1 MEIRQ
6 ISYFDEFICK
16 GSECPETCC
25 RGWLIPLEPE
35 DIERYSKEK
44 GLMKAR
50 LMLAMSEHSIPV
62 FNSSCGECTFH
73 EKSGLCSLQVKRG
86 HDFIPETC
94 RNYPRFYRNYGS
106 FEERYLDLSCIEAA
120 NMLLS
125 HKNGLNLISTEGSPD
140 CDKTITNDDEQFL
153 NRLLQIRSDMMS
165 ALASVTNLSGLTSV
179 LSAVDSYAMQ
189 LQDAYLHGEDDFP
202 DKHPFA
208 YNQSEVSG
216 SDVSTV
222 QDGDRIFPLKADEIG
237 ALTDTSIYHIRL
249 KAKNPRLYKLFS
261 LYFNKYRTD
270 LASENGWKREYA
282 AFISKYP
289 EIVPYFSAY
298 YSYYLYQYWLRI
310 WEDYSFVRHAR
321 IGIIHLSMILLLC
334 IVYEKEHHSMTSDE
348 LAHIISVY
356 NRRAFFSDEL
366 TDSMYRVLDARN
378 GTSFTG

>member
-35 DIERYSKEK
+35 DIERYSNEK

-120 NMLLS
+120 NMLIS
-125 HKNGLNLISTEGSPD
+125 HKDCLDLVSTEGDPD
-140 CDKTITNDDEQFL
+140 CDKTITNDDEKFL
-153 NRLLQIRSDMMS
+153 SRLMKIRSDMLS
-165 ALASVTNLSGLTSV
+165 TLASVTDLSGLSSV
-179 LSAVDSYAMQ
+179 LGAIDSYAMQ
-189 LQDAYLHGEDDFP
+189 LQDAYLHGEEDFP
-202 DKHPFA
+202 DKHGFSPRR
-208 YNQSEVSG
+208 
-216 SDVSTV
+216 SDAPVFH
-222 QDGDRIFPLKADEIG
+222 DGDRIFPLKADEIG
-237 ALTDTSIYHIRL
+237 ALMDTSLYHIRL
-249 KAKNPRLYKLFS
+249 KKKNPGLYKLFS
-261 LYFNKYRTD
+261 LYFHKFRPN
-270 LASENGWKREYA
+270 LASENGWKREYSDFGA
-282 AFISKYP
+282 RYP
-289 EIVPYFSAY
+289 EIIPGLAAY

-321 IGIIHLSMILLLC
+321 IGIIHLSMLLLLC
-334 IVYEKEHHSMTSDE
+334 IVYEKEHHSMTPDE
-348 LAHIISVY
+348 LAYIIAVY

-366 TDSMYRVLDARN
+366 TDSMYRVLDGRS
-378 GTSFTG
+378 GTPFTG